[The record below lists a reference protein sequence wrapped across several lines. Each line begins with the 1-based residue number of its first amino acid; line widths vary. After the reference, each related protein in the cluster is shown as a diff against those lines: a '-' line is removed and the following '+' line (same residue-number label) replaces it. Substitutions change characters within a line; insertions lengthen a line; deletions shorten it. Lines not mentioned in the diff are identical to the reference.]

1 VPVTLQFLW
10 ALTGLLLTI
19 GSTFLQ
25 PALVVPLLNQSNR
38 LIIEPIS
45 VTMQIGAVLLTGCMG
60 GRNAAFLSQLSYVLL
75 GLSGFSVFYQGGG
88 LGYLKLPSF
97 GYLLGFIAGGWVC
110 GLFAFARP
118 SQGWLATFPINS
130 IERITISCLMG
141 LITIHSVGIIYLLA
155 SQFGNWSVI
164 QQALW
169 QYSVQMLP
177 GQLFVI
183 CATVVTSFLLRR
195 VLLYRG

>member
-1 VPVTLQFLW
+1 VPVTLQLLW

-25 PALVVPLLNQSNR
+25 PALVVPLLNQGNR
-38 LIIEPIS
+38 LVIEPIS

-88 LGYLKLPSF
+88 IGYLRLPNF

-118 SQGWLATFPINS
+118 SNGWLASLPINS

-141 LITIHSVGIIYLLA
+141 LLAIHGVGIAYLVTTQL
-155 SQFGNWSVI
+155 GNWNLI
-164 QQALW
+164 QQSLW

-177 GQLFVI
+177 GQFLVI
-183 CATVVTSFLLRR
+183 CATVVVSVLLRR
-195 VLLYRG
+195 FLFYRN